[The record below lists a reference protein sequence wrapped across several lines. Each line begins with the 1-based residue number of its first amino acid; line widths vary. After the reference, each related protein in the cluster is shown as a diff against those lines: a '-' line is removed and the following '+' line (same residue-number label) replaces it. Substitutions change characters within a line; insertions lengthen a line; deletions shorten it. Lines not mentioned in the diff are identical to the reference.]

1 VEIIWLDSIGS
12 TQSYLLD
19 HIRNKSISEA
29 TLIAT
34 SNQTAGMGSR
44 GNSWISQK
52 GNLFFSFAFLKDKLP
67 SDLPLSA
74 ASIYFSMLLKE
85 VLESFGSKV
94 WVKWPNDFYLNDAKV
109 GGTITNVSNDFL
121 VCGIGL
127 NLLKRD
133 DEFQSFDV
141 DLDGAVILER
151 FIILLKNTPSWKK
164 VLKNFEIEFE
174 RSKKFYTHYK
184 NETFP
189 LKDAILCDD
198 GALMIDNQRIY
209 SLR

>member
-1 VEIIWLDSIGS
+1 MEIIWLDRVGS
-12 TQSYLLD
+12 TQTYLLD
-19 HIRNKSISEA
+19 KIKSEVIKQP

-34 SNQTAGMGSR
+34 LEQTAGIGSR
-44 GNSWISQK
+44 GNQWISDK
-52 GNLFFSFAFLKDKLP
+52 GNLFFSFSFQKNTLP
-67 SDLPLSA
+67 QDLPLSA
-74 ASIYFSMLLKE
+74 ASIYFSMLLKS
-85 VLESFGSKV
+85 VLASMGSAV
-94 WVKWPNDFYLNDAKV
+94 WVKWPNDFYIDDGKV
-109 GGTITNVSNDFL
+109 GGTITNISHEFL

-127 NLLKRD
+127 NLKKRED
-133 DEFQSFDV
+133 IFQSFDCE
-141 DLDGAVILER
+141 LDSELILEK
-151 FIILLKNTPSWKK
+151 FIILLKNPPSWKM

-189 LKDAILCDD
+189 LKDATLCED